1 MYTTMQIMVQYDF
14 FLRNN
19 FNQQGHIQL
28 IKSDSK
34 DVYRDVWTESW
45 TKSISFYKII
55 LNSTTVFNLEQ
66 QISIFKWFL
75 KIMWHWRF

>member
-34 DVYRDVWTESW
+34 DVYHDVWTESW

-55 LNSTTVFNLEQ
+55 LKSTF
-66 QISIFKWFL
+66 
-75 KIMWHWRF
+75 